1 MLSDAQRT
9 AGFETDLL
17 VSGVESAAVA
27 AVQDLLC
34 GVVKEALANVA
45 KHAQA
50 RSVLVSIR
58 NDDDC
63 VNMAI
68 QDDGVGAPD
77 LVLRSF
83 QESYL
88 HFGLRH
94 MRQQILERSGT
105 FEVANGEEGGLIVRV
120 SVPLPTPEA

>member
-1 MLSDAQRT
+1 
-9 AGFETDLL
+9 
-17 VSGVESAAVA
+17 VSGVQTEAVA
-27 AVQDLLC
+27 AVQDVLC
-34 GVVKEALANVA
+34 AVVKEALANVA

-50 RSVLVSIR
+50 RMVLVSIR
-58 NDDDC
+58 LNHDS
-63 VNMAI
+63 VSLAI

-88 HFGLRH
+88 HFGLRN

-105 FEVANGEEGGLIVRV
+105 FEVTNGEEGGLIVKL
-120 SVPLPTPEA
+120 SVPLTTRPA